1 MPQFPSLE
9 QLDAARFDTSAI
21 LKNLA
26 SSRLAAELNGI
37 AASIPNQGILIN
49 TLSLPEAKA

>member
-1 MPQFPSLE
+1 MPQFSSLE